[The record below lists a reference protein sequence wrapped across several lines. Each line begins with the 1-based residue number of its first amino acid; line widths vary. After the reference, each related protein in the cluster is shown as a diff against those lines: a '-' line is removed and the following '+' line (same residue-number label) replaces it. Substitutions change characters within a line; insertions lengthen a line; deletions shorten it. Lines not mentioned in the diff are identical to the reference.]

1 MASLAAPAP
10 TAPSHSLKDTRME
23 AESES
28 EVIEV
33 EDDDDD
39 DQNGS
44 DAAIDEEQL
53 EEYKEMVEQLGSF
66 PVRQRKATGGDAC
79 FGFVF
84 RSPPYSSW

>member
-1 MASLAAPAP
+1 MASLAVPAP
-10 TAPSHSLKDTRME
+10 TAPSHSLKDNRME

-33 EDDDDD
+33 EDDDD

-66 PVRQRKATGGDAC
+66 PVRRRKATGGDAC
-79 FGFVF
+79 CGFVF
-84 RSPPYSSW
+84 RSIPYFSW